1 MVAKGEGFRGGVKQE
16 VGLSRW
22 KLLYIE
28 WINTKAS
35 LYDTENHI
43 QYPVI
48 CRNGEEY
55 FFLRIF
61 LTVYIYIMCTY
72 IDICYI

>member
-48 CRNGEEY
+48 SRNGEEY
-55 FFLRIF
+55 FF
-61 LTVYIYIMCTY
+61 
-72 IDICYI
+72 